1 MVTDQ
6 CGSITI
12 QRSPDSSSSA
22 SVNKRA
28 AAAAAAAMYSYWH
41 YYYRGVDISG
51 PFGHLGGPVVTG
63 QCGSITAQRSPGSSS
78 SASLVVVWRTR
89 VAAA

>member
-1 MVTDQ
+1 MVTDP

-12 QRSPDSSSSA
+12 QRSLDSSSSA
-22 SVNKRA
+22 SVNKR
-28 AAAAAAAMYSYWH
+28 AAAAAMYSYWH

-63 QCGSITAQRSPGSSS
+63 QCGSITAQRSLGSSS
-78 SASLVVVWRTR
+78 SASLVVVSRTR
-89 VAAA
+89 AAAA